1 MEGGAGNDTLHG
13 GFGDDTLRAGTGND
27 WVDAGA
33 GDDNIDGGEGNDFVA
48 AVEDFGRGDDSI
60 FGRAGND
67 TLHGGRGNDMIDGG
81 DGDDALNGGA
91 GDDFLTGGSGSDRFQ
106 FRSAHGVD
114 IIADFS
120 AEDRL
125 IITQNINAQSIVP
138 ASLEDRLADLGDAAF
153 LDLGNGH
160 GVIFLGHDAETL
172 GTLLQTR
179 VDFW

>member
-1 MEGGAGNDTLHG
+1 MDAGG
-13 GFGDDTLRAGTGND
+13 GDDSIDL
-27 WVDAGA
+27 
-33 GDDNIDGGEGNDFVA
+33 GDGNDFVA
-48 AVEDFGRGDDSI
+48 AIEDFGRGDDSI

-81 DGDDALNGGA
+81 AGDDALNGGA
-91 GDDFLTGGSGSDRFQ
+91 GDDFLTGGGGADLFQ

-120 AEDRL
+120 DEDRL
-125 IITQNINAQSIVP
+125 IITRNINGQSIDP
-138 ASLEDRLADLGDAAF
+138 ESLGDRLHDLGDAAY

-172 GTLLQTR
+172 GELLQTR